1 VPRLEVAS
9 PFLLELPAVQPPGDE
24 VEHSGIVEPGEA
36 HVPVI
41 ADARERAP
49 RALELA
55 LGVAR
60 ERGEF
65 VVVVFRVD
73 VRPLVVAA
81 RFVSEERLHVLLR
94 QQVGRQQPRVA
105 GAQELAQQVPTGDE
119 ASVLERR
126 AVHRGRGEEVG
137 GGERPKSLPDGGVRG
152 EGQDASRAAPR
163 ERRAR

>member
-1 VPRLEVAS
+1 VFRIAPPVPAVPRVSGLRRVVFVFLRLRSVGGGSLGENRYAVPRLEVAS

-60 ERGEF
+60 SRGEF

-73 VRPLVVAA
+73 VRPS
-81 RFVSEERLHVLLR
+81 RR
-94 QQVGRQQPRVA
+94 
-105 GAQELAQQVPTGDE
+105 
-119 ASVLERR
+119 RR
-126 AVHRGRGEEVG
+126 ALRVGKNASMSSCDSRSGASSRG
-137 GGERPKSLPDGGVRG
+137 
-152 EGQDASRAAPR
+152 
-163 ERRAR
+163 